1 MRDMLLWTLR
11 GESIVTISF
20 VLYATKI
27 YLGSV
32 YFQQR
37 LYRDAGI
44 YRFLSSATRLASDM
58 RRLHATVTGALEDSE
73 IN

>member
-37 LYRDAGI
+37 LSRCRHI
-44 YRFLSSATRLASDM
+44 SIVKRCT
-58 RRLHATVTGALEDSE
+58 TC
-73 IN
+73 